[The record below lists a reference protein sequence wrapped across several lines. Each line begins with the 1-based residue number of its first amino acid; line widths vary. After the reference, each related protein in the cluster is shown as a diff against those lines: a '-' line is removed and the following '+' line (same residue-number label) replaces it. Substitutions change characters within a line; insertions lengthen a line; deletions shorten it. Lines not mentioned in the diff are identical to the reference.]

1 MKINKQELVL
11 AREELYTNKNTLEA
25 QLNMAQAKAQGIIA
39 SPHFKSG
46 AKEALNN
53 ELTNYTIPLLLSYV
67 DYINAIYNDLDRL
80 IQRFG
85 EVVDESSDSA
95 VIDTSVFPDLKKS
108 VDTSVESILNEIG
121 DMKLATA
128 YAEIGAIVEVSNPST
143 SDIVEKQGSA
153 KNSLDKTQKNMESFN
168 KEPLGAALTAI
179 QGSIAGALRKV
190 SKTVTYS
197 DPYLT
202 SSTLSLYQ
210 DASFKKEQELNHKSL
225 QTEVATTIQHYN
237 PELSFDTS
245 RMSARELQDLGHA
258 IAVASYDPH
267 NKKKFPPEV
276 QDFLKRNKARFD
288 SLKASTY
295 SQKKPEKQIEQTFK
309 QNLQTQYGFDK
320 ETATTM
326 WKLYRNIKKKEGAN
340 ADYVFNRLVG
350 GVVYDT
356 TYKDKLMWA
365 NTAGVG
371 GEAGHHG
378 SLGILDQLEKEYGLT
393 SAEYKKLSQAIG
405 DQHKDSAK
413 KGFSDF
419 AHQSITTATSL
430 YRGGHLRS
438 ANIIAFEN
446 SYKNTTV
453 PWYEQVPKAISKWFG
468 AKEYTDEL
476 AGWRGD
482 ATGEALKEPMMG
494 NDDYKADLDSVN
506 IVSLMKKKDVDYAT
520 AVNQYYKD
528 IREGEYTRAR
538 AFVENSGGRDR
549 ILKEL
554 LDAELIEENNT
565 KIALKELREKNR
577 VAYDFYNSLTAD
589 NGKGSNDLIKEG
601 AN

>member
-1 MKINKQELVL
+1 MKIKKQELVL

-153 KNSLDKTQKNMESFN
+153 KNSLDKTQKNMDSFN

-258 IAVASYDPH
+258 IAVASYGKDGEKP
-267 NKKKFPPEV
+267 KELEQFLSGQSVSFEREV
-276 QDFLKRNKARFD
+276 TLYEDGQRYFKSKIELKERLGE
-288 SLKASTY
+288 SGPVETEWS
-295 SQKKPEKQIEQTFK
+295 FK
-309 QNLQTQYGFDK
+309 DGK
-320 ETATTM
+320 SKTAT
-326 WKLYRNIKKKEGAN
+326 AN
-340 ADYVFNRLVG
+340 
-350 GVVYDT
+350 
-356 TYKDKLMWA
+356 
-365 NTAGVG
+365 
-371 GEAGHHG
+371 
-378 SLGILDQLEKEYGLT
+378 
-393 SAEYKKLSQAIG
+393 IG
-405 DQHKDSAK
+405 D
-413 KGFSDF
+413 FSTD
-419 AHQSITTATSL
+419 L
-430 YRGGHLRS
+430 MD
-438 ANIIAFEN
+438 N
-446 SYKNTTV
+446 SYTTQ
-453 PWYEQVPKAISKWFG
+453 ES
-468 AKEYTDEL
+468 
-476 AGWRGD
+476 
-482 ATGEALKEPMMG
+482 ATKLP
-494 NDDYKADLDSVN
+494 
-506 IVSLMKKKDVDYAT
+506 
-520 AVNQYYKD
+520 
-528 IREGEYTRAR
+528 
-538 AFVENSGGRDR
+538 
-549 ILKEL
+549 
-554 LDAELIEENNT
+554 
-565 KIALKELREKNR
+565 
-577 VAYDFYNSLTAD
+577 
-589 NGKGSNDLIKEG
+589 
-601 AN
+601 

>member
-11 AREELYTNKNTLEA
+11 AREELYTNTNTLEA

-53 ELTNYTIPLLLSYV
+53 ELTNYTIPLLHSYV

-95 VIDTSVFPDLKKS
+95 VIDTSVFSDLKKS
-108 VDTSVESILNEIG
+108 VDTSVESILKEIG